1 MPSATVE
8 KPAELA
14 PKAPAACPPRAP
26 PAPPPKARPTIR
38 LVSSPPIKGGT
49 KTNRA
54 AAAAAPP
61 ATAAISEGPAAG
73 LPSGSGCERV
83 APAYAGGVQ
92 PGEEVD
98 SPVTVEDS
106 SDDEWGEWGK
116 WGRGQPSTGDQRKTA
131 VYENYAK
138 RIKMQDMPLTNAVPK
153 PDFKPP
159 ANLTI
164 RIYTIGWKVSGTQ
177 WQHRWKDMCFKGKWC
192 LQKRAATVAR
202 ELGYHGKVT

>member
-1 MPSATVE
+1 M
-8 KPAELA
+8 
-14 PKAPAACPPRAP
+14 
-26 PAPPPKARPTIR
+26 
-38 LVSSPPIKGGT
+38 
-49 KTNRA
+49 
-54 AAAAAPP
+54 
-61 ATAAISEGPAAG
+61 
-73 LPSGSGCERV
+73 

-106 SDDEWGEWGK
+106 SDDESNEWGK
-116 WGRGQPSTGDQRKTA
+116 WGRGQPSTGNHRRYTEYKNW
-131 VYENYAK
+131 YNGAK
-138 RIKMQDMPLTNAVPK
+138 RVKMKHVPLTNAVPK

-164 RIYTIGWKVSGTQ
+164 RIYTIGWMVSGAE